1 MLGIIVNV
9 GAIIIGTIGGVLVK
23 KGLKKEYESA
33 LFNAM
38 GFAAI
43 ILGINAAV
51 SHMSQSKYPVLFI
64 VSLAVGSLIGAMVNI
79 DDKFQKLIKK
89 YSKSNLGQGLSTAIL
104 LCCIGTLSILGPV
117 MSAIYGDNTFL
128 YTNATLDFIGLSM
141 RRMLQIAESS
151 NVRDIAMPAIGAG
164 LGGLNWYDVKRVI
177 DTVSAESPLVN
188 LYVVERYK
196 PVRTTES
203 FVEKHWEEEDVTF
216 CLHFIG
222 EEAVRQIEIAKDQ
235 IKCFSQASPFL
246 YDQKLSEL
254 ELSKHDYI
262 SKERFELIWREGLSK
277 NGNRW

>member
-1 MLGIIVNV
+1 MVYYIEEGDIFKIGDVNNFAHGCNCAGAMGKGIALTFKNKFPQMYSEYK
-9 GAIIIGTIGGVLVK
+9 LMCE
-23 KGLKKEYESA
+23 KKEFKPGDVFDYQDGE
-33 LFNAM
+33 FHIYN
-38 GFAAI
+38 
-43 ILGINAAV
+43 
-51 SHMSQSKYPVLFI
+51 
-64 VSLAVGSLIGAMVNI
+64 LAT
-79 DDKFQKLIKK
+79 Q
-89 YSKSNLGQGLSTAIL
+89 YSWR
-104 LCCIGTLSILGPV
+104 
-117 MSAIYGDNTFL
+117 
-128 YTNATLDFIGLSM
+128 TNATLDFIGLSM

-164 LGGLNWYDVKRVI
+164 LGGLKWYDVKRVI